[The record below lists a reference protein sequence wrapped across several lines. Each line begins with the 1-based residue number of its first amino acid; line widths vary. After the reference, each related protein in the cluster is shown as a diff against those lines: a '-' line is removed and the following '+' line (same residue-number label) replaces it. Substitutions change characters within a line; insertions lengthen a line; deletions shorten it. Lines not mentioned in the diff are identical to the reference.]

1 MITIY
6 GLKEEARLQ
15 LLADLGQNWFKTM
28 RESEYKEC
36 RDLPLGGAGRGGVC
50 PLCSIGCEGFQGG
63 LLRRPRPDHR
73 EGRLPHCRGVRQV

>member
-36 RDLPLGGAGRGGVC
+36 RDFVLNPDAILKTNHGRITLDLGGR
-50 PLCSIGCEGFQGG
+50 LSSIEYNDYVEVSI
-63 LLRRPRPDHR
+63 L
-73 EGRLPHCRGVRQV
+73 